1 MFKYVMKRL
10 SMLVV
15 TLFLVISATFFL
27 MKLMPGSPFANADKL
42 SPDQQVAL
50 AAQYGLNDP
59 LWMQYGNYVWRA
71 LHFDF
76 GESFQF
82 PGQTVSQ
89 LIGMRLGPSV
99 QIGLQALI
107 FGVTLGVVFGIFA
120 MMHHHRRGDKVVS
133 FISMVGMS
141 VPSFVVAALLQYFVG
156 LKLGWLP
163 IAGWEGFKFTILP
176 TLALTIA
183 PFALSTRFMRAKLID
198 VMQTDYVAFAR
209 AKGLTPREIVK
220 KHMLRNALLPL
231 VTICGPLAVG
241 LMTGSVVIEQ
251 VFAIPGIG
259 NQFVSAILTN
269 DYPMIMGTTIVY
281 ASLLMMVLLITD
293 IIYGWLDPRIRFD
306 R

>member
-1 MFKYVMKRL
+1 MFKYVLKRL
-10 SMLVV
+10 GMLVV
-15 TLFLVISATFFL
+15 TLFLVISTTFFL

-42 SPDQQVAL
+42 TPDQQAAL
-50 AAQYGLNDP
+50 ATQYGLNDP

-107 FGVTLGVVFGIFA
+107 FGVTLGVLLSIFA
-120 MMHHHRRGDKVVS
+120 VFHRHRYGDKFVS
-133 FISMVGMS
+133 FLTMVGMS
-141 VPSFVVAALLQYFVG
+141 VPSFVIAALLQYFVG

-209 AKGLTPREIVK
+209 AKGLNKHQIVK

-259 NQFVSAILTN
+259 NQFVSASLTN

-281 ASLLMMVLLITD
+281 ASLLMIVLLITD
-293 IIYGWLDPRIRFD
+293 LIYGWLDPRIRFD

>member
-10 SMLVV
+10 SMLMV

-42 SPDQQVAL
+42 NPEQQAAL
-50 AAQYGLNDP
+50 AAKYGLNDP

-89 LIGMRLGPSV
+89 LISMRLGPSV
-99 QIGLQALI
+99 QIGLQALV
-107 FGVTLGVVFGIFA
+107 FGVTLGVLLGVLA
-120 MMHHHRRGDKVVS
+120 MLHHHRRGDKVVS
-133 FISMVGMS
+133 FVSMLGMS
-141 VPSFVVAALLQYFVG
+141 VPSFVIAAFLQYFVG

-176 TLALTIA
+176 TIALMVA
-183 PFALSTRFMRAKLID
+183 PLALSTRFMRSKLID

-209 AKGLTPREIVK
+209 AKGLTPHQIVK

-281 ASLLMMVLLITD
+281 ASLLMIVLLITD
-293 IIYGWLDPRIRFD
+293 LIYGWLDPRIRFD
-306 R
+306 K